1 MIAADKRSNVIRKLN
16 EIVINRI
23 AAGEGNHGFIF
34 SYHAYIHMMFLDYNG
49 VTVLS
54 MMIDDDDV

>member
-23 AAGEGNHGFIF
+23 AAGEGNHASFERHSL
-34 SYHAYIHMMFLDYNG
+34 SYSIPVCFGWMI
-49 VTVLS
+49 VTLLS
-54 MMIDDDDV
+54 EGLF